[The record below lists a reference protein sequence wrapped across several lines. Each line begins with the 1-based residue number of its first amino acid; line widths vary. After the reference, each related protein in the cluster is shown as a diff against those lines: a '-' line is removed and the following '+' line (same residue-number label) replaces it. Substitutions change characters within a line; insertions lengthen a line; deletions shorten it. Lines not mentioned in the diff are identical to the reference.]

1 MSETPVVVEPAVE
14 PAEEPR
20 LSARARLTSAAHGAA
35 TGQGL
40 RARFARGSSWTL
52 IGYGAQQAIRLGSN
66 LILTRIL
73 LPEAFGLMLI
83 VNVVVAGLEMFSDIG
98 LKPAVIQS
106 DKGDDPAFLNT
117 AWSIQIMRGLGL
129 WGVACVIAYPVALLY
144 GQPELTALLMVAGLS
159 AVANGFQS
167 ITLATSKRK
176 LTLWR
181 FTLAKTLGQV
191 VGVACMITLAVLT
204 ESVWALV
211 IGSVISAGAFTVLS
225 YVLVPGHTHAF
236 RVDREHAR
244 AVIGFGKWIMFTTIL
259 GFVAMQA
266 DKLVLGAM
274 VPIGLLG
281 AASVGFIFG
290 AVVLGAVRSVQQSA
304 VLPAL
309 SELARKDPPAMKRH
323 VRRGQRLCIVLAVPV
338 GLLAGTGD
346 LIIDALYP
354 REFLAAGPV
363 LMFKVFF
370 DLFGMLA
377 LLKRP
382 ALTAMGMPKWN
393 TFASVLRIVLSAA
406 LAPVGYVVA
415 GPLGVAVALM
425 AGTVWFWAGLMW
437 PSAKH
442 GTLTVKS
449 DVLAVVVAV
458 GIVAAVLAV
467 RTAAGFPV
475 LGLDAW
481 GWGAGIAEGGVTP

>member
-1 MSETPVVVEPAVE
+1 MSEAPVMVEPGSGPSSE
-14 PAEEPR
+14 GPR
-20 LSARARLTSAAHGAA
+20 GSARARFSAAARGAA

-52 IGYGAQQAIRLGSN
+52 MGYAGQQVIRLGSN
-66 LILTRIL
+66 LILTRVL
-73 LPEAFGLMLI
+73 VPEAFGLMLI

-106 DKGDDPAFLNT
+106 DDGDDPVFLNT
-117 AWSIQIMRGLGL
+117 AWSIQIVRGFGL
-129 WGVACVIAYPVALLY
+129 WGLACAIAYPVSLFY
-144 GQPELTALLMVAGLS
+144 GQPALTGLLMVAGLG

-191 VGVACMITLAVLT
+191 VGVACMIALAFAT
-204 ESVWALV
+204 RSVWSLV
-211 IGSVISAGAFTVLS
+211 IGSVVSSAAFTVLS
-225 YVLVPGHTHAF
+225 YVLVPGHTHSF
-236 RVDREHAR
+236 GVDRAHAK
-244 AVIGFGKWIMFTTIL
+244 AMIGFGKWIMFTTIL

-266 DKLVLGAM
+266 DKLVLGAL

-281 AASVGFIFG
+281 AASVGFVFG
-290 AVVLGAVRSVQQSA
+290 AVVLGAVRSVQQSV

-309 SELARKDPPAMKRH
+309 SELARKDTEAMKRH
-323 VRRGQRLCIVLAVPV
+323 VRRGQRMCLALAVPV

-346 LIIDALYP
+346 LIIHALYP
-354 REFLAAGPV
+354 PAFAAAGPV

-382 ALTAMGMPKWN
+382 ALTAMGLPKWN
-393 TFASVLRIVLSAA
+393 TFASVLRLAIAA
-406 LAPVGYVVA
+406 GLAPVGYWVA

-425 AGTVWFWAGLMW
+425 AGTVWFWAGLLW
-437 PSAKH
+437 PSARH
-442 GTLTVKS
+442 GTLTVKT
-449 DVLAVVVAV
+449 DLAAV
-458 GIVAAVLAV
+458 GVAAVIVACVLAL
-467 RTAAGFPV
+467 RMSIGMPV
-475 LGLDAW
+475 MGLDAW
-481 GWGAGIAEGGVTP
+481 GFGPGGVTP